1 MALEFIRQI
10 DKLGRIVIPKDLR
23 NHYDF
28 KADDKIYLTA
38 YDDGILIHNKE
49 YVYKYDDQNDKED

>member
-23 NHYDF
+23 KHYDF
-28 KADDKIYLTA
+28 KANDKIYLTA
-38 YDDGILIHNKE
+38 YVDGILIHNEE
-49 YVYKYDDQNDKED
+49 YVYKYDEKNNKKD